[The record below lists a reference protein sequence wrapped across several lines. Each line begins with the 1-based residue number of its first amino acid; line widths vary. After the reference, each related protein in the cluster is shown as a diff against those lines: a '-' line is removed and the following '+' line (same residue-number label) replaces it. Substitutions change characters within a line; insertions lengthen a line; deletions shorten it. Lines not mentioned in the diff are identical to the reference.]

1 MKKFAVVF
9 TGLAIASSCLLT
21 ACGGNTTTETTPA
34 PEASPAA
41 TTAPAASPSPA
52 ATTAP
57 AASPSPAASP
67 K

>member
-21 ACGGNTTTETTPA
+21 SCGGTPT
-34 PEASPAA
+34 PEA
-41 TTAPAASPSPA
+41 TTAPAASPTPATSP
-52 ATTAP
+52 AP
-57 AASPSPAASP
+57 AASPTPAASP